1 MRHPARLERG
11 SLLGGRYRILSIL
24 GSGGMS
30 HVYEAEDLKL
40 PGKIWAVKE
49 SVTKMP
55 YEDSMERE
63 AALLTSLRHPRLP
76 QIVDFFAPDDDG
88 YTYLV
93 MEYIEGLTLSDYFKQ
108 CRGKIPVE
116 QLMEFVLQ
124 LLDVLSYLHNLDP
137 PVIYRDLKPSN
148 IMITPEHEVRLI
160 DFGIAR
166 SYKTHL
172 AEDTVKLG
180 TAGFAAPEQY
190 GSGQTDARSDLYGLG
205 ALMLYLMTSGAYT
218 EWIQGVESSIRSDVP
233 RTYAPVVRRLL
244 RYDVNERF
252 QTANEVRKELLRIP
266 GMMSSPV
273 DQQLTLG
280 VGTRVIALT
289 GVSAGAGVTHTAIA
303 ISHYLERQNFKVAVI
318 EMSPRSQSFT
328 RIQQI
333 ALGGKPVASS
343 RQFAVDGVHYWK
355 QSGRADILSLLG
367 GSYQFIVMDLGSG
380 QDQNR
385 LEELLRADL
394 PIIIG
399 SGAEWKQAEIGAF
412 VRTHYRFPREKWIY
426 CLPLAATDA
435 VERVRKTLDT
445 SHVYGL
451 PLQLDPFDKDVHMD
465 KVFSQILGHLMVGQ
479 TPKRSFFSLKKYM
492 SRGD

>member
-11 SLLGGRYRILSIL
+11 SLLGGRYRIVSIL
-24 GSGGMS
+24 GTGGMS

-40 PGKIWAVKE
+40 PGKIWAIKE
-49 SVTKMP
+49 SVTIMP
-55 YEDSMERE
+55 YEGSMETE

-76 QIVDFFAPDDDG
+76 QIVDFFVPDEDG

-93 MEYIEGLTLSDYFKQ
+93 MEYIDGLTLSEYFKQ
-108 CRGKIPVE
+108 CRGKIPME
-116 QLMEFVLQ
+116 QLTELMLQ
-124 LLDVLSYLHNLDP
+124 LLDVLSYLHNLNP

-166 SYKTHL
+166 SYKPQS

-205 ALMLYLMTSGAYT
+205 ALLLYLMTSGAYT

-233 RTYAPVVRRLL
+233 RTYIPVARRLL
-244 RYDVNERF
+244 RYNAEERF
-252 QTANEVRKELLRIP
+252 QSADEVRKELLRIP
-266 GMMSSPV
+266 GGITPGG
-273 DQQLTLG
+273 DATITLNG
-280 VGTRVIALT
+280 GTRVIALT
-289 GVSAGAGVTHTAIA
+289 GASSGVGVTHTAIA

-318 EMSPRSQSFT
+318 EMSPRSQSFA

-333 ALGGKPVASS
+333 AQAGKPVPAG

-367 GSYQFIVMDLGSG
+367 GVINSS
-380 QDQNR
+380 
-385 LEELLRADL
+385 
-394 PIIIG
+394 
-399 SGAEWKQAEIGAF
+399 
-412 VRTHYRFPREKWIY
+412 
-426 CLPLAATDA
+426 
-435 VERVRKTLDT
+435 
-445 SHVYGL
+445 
-451 PLQLDPFDKDVHMD
+451 
-465 KVFSQILGHLMVGQ
+465 
-479 TPKRSFFSLKKYM
+479 
-492 SRGD
+492 

>member
-24 GSGGMS
+24 GTGGMS

-55 YEDSMERE
+55 YEGSMERE

-76 QIVDFFAPDDDG
+76 QIVDFFAPDEEG

-108 CRGKIPVE
+108 HRGKIPIA
-116 QLMEFVLQ
+116 QFTGFLHQ
-124 LLDVLSYLHNLDP
+124 LLDVFSYLHNLNP

-148 IMITPEHEVRLI
+148 IMITPEHEVCLI

-166 SYKTHL
+166 NYKKQHV
-172 AEDTVKLG
+172 EDTVKLG

-218 EWIQGVESSIRSDVP
+218 EWIQGVESSIRSDIP
-233 RTYAPVVRRLL
+233 RTYIPVARRLL
-244 RYDVNERF
+244 RYDAEERF
-252 QTANEVRKELLRIP
+252 QSADEVRKELLRIP
-266 GMMSSPV
+266 G
-273 DQQLTLG
+273 LTAPDSDHHMALSG
-280 VGTRVIALT
+280 GTRVIALM
-289 GVSAGAGVTHTAIA
+289 GASAGAGVTHTAIA

-328 RIQQI
+328 RIQHI
-333 ALGGKPVASS
+333 VLGSTPVASS
-343 RQFAVDGVHYWK
+343 RKFVVDGVHYWK

-385 LEELLRADL
+385 FEEFLRADL
-394 PIIIG
+394 PIVIG
-399 SGAEWKQAEIGAF
+399 SGAEWKQAEISAF
-412 VRTHYRFPREKWIY
+412 VRTHHRYPRDKWIY
-426 CLPLAATDA
+426 CLPLAAADA
-435 VERVRKTLDT
+435 VNRIRKASDT
-445 SHVYGL
+445 SSVYGL
-451 PLQLDPFDKDVHMD
+451 PLQLDPFDKESQMD
-465 KVFSQILGHLMVGQ
+465 KVFSQILGHLMAKQ
-479 TPKRSFFSLKKYM
+479 PQKRSFFSRRKIHQY
-492 SRGD
+492 RR

>member
-11 SLLGGRYRILSIL
+11 SLLGARYRIVSIL

-40 PGKIWAVKE
+40 PGKTWAIKE
-49 SVTKMP
+49 SVTALP
-55 YEDSMERE
+55 YEGSMESE

-76 QIVDFFAPDDDG
+76 QIVDFFVPDEHG

-108 CRGKIPVE
+108 CRGKIPLE
-116 QLMEFVLQ
+116 HMTEFVLQ
-124 LLDVLSYLHNLDP
+124 LLDVLSYLHSLDP

-166 SYKTHL
+166 SYK
-172 AEDTVKLG
+172 AQSVDDTVKLG

-205 ALMLYLMTSGAYT
+205 ALLLYLMTCGAYT

-233 RTYAPVVRRLL
+233 RTYIPVARRLL
-244 RYDVNERF
+244 RLNPNERF
-252 QTANEVRKELLRIP
+252 QSADEVRKELLRRP
-266 GMMSSPV
+266 GIAAGGSETTVTIS
-273 DQQLTLG
+273 G
-280 VGTRVIALT
+280 GTRVIALT
-289 GVSAGAGVTHTAIA
+289 GASSGVGVTHTAIA
-303 ISHYLERQNFKVAVI
+303 ISHYLERQNFKVAII
-318 EMSPRSQSFT
+318 EMSPRSQSFA
-328 RIQQI
+328 RIQQV
-333 ALGGKPVASS
+333 AHAGKPVPAG

-367 GSYQFIVMDLGSG
+367 GSYQFIIMDLGSG

-385 LEELLRADL
+385 LEEFLRADL
-394 PIIIG
+394 PIVIG
-399 SGAEWKQAEIGAF
+399 SGAEWRQAEIGSF
-412 VRTHYRFPREKWIY
+412 VRTHNRYPRDKWIY
-426 CLPLAATDA
+426 CLPLASTDA
-435 VERVRKTLDT
+435 VQRIRKTLDT
-445 SHVYGL
+445 SSVYGL
-451 PLQLDPFDKDVHMD
+451 PLHIDPFDREPQMD
-465 KVFSQILGHLMVGQ
+465 KVFAHILTHMMGQ
-479 TPKRSFFSLKKYM
+479 LPKKRSFFARK
-492 SRGD
+492 RVHD

>member
-11 SLLGGRYRILSIL
+11 SLLGGRYRIVSIL
-24 GSGGMS
+24 GTGGMS

-40 PGKIWAVKE
+40 PGKLWAIKE
-49 SVTKMP
+49 SVTIMP
-55 YEDSMERE
+55 YEGSMETE

-76 QIVDFFAPDDDG
+76 QIVDFFVPDEDG

-93 MEYIEGLTLSDYFKQ
+93 MEYIDGLTLSEYFKQ
-108 CRGKIPVE
+108 CRGKIPME
-116 QLMEFVLQ
+116 QLTELVLQ
-124 LLDVLSYLHNLDP
+124 LLDVLSYLHNLNP

-166 SYKTHL
+166 SYKPQS

-205 ALMLYLMTSGAYT
+205 ALLLYLMTSGAYT

-233 RTYAPVVRRLL
+233 RTYIPVARRLL
-244 RYDVNERF
+244 RYNAEERF
-252 QTANEVRKELLRIP
+252 QSADEVRKELLRIP
-266 GMMSSPV
+266 GGTMPGGDTTM
-273 DQQLTLG
+273 TLNG
-280 VGTRVIALT
+280 GTRVIALT
-289 GVSAGAGVTHTAIA
+289 GASSGVGVTHTAIA

-318 EMSPRSQSFT
+318 EMSPRSQSFA

-333 ALGGKPVASS
+333 AQAGKPVPAG

-385 LEELLRADL
+385 LEEFLRADL
-394 PIIIG
+394 PIVIG
-399 SGAEWKQAEIGAF
+399 SGAEWRQAEIGAF
-412 VRTHYRFPREKWIY
+412 VRSHHRYPREKWIY
-426 CLPLAATDA
+426 CLPLAASEA
-435 VERVRKTLDT
+435 VQRIRKVLDT
-445 SHVYGL
+445 SSVYSL
-451 PLQLDPFDKDVHMD
+451 PLHIDPFDKDAQTD
-465 KVFSQILGHLMVGQ
+465 RVFSHILMHMMAQ
-479 TPKRSFFSLKKYM
+479 HPKKRSFFSRRKVH
-492 SRGD
+492 D

>member
-11 SLLGGRYRILSIL
+11 SLLGERYRILSIL

-49 SVTKMP
+49 SVMKMP
-55 YEDSMERE
+55 YEGSMEKE

-76 QIVDFFAPDDDG
+76 QIVDFFVPDEDG

-124 LLDVLSYLHNLDP
+124 LLEVLSYLHNLDP

-166 SYKTHL
+166 SYKNQHD
-172 AEDTVKLG
+172 EDTVKLG

-218 EWIQGVESSIRSDVP
+218 EWIQGVESSIRGDVP
-233 RTYAPVVRRLL
+233 RTYIPVARRLL
-244 RYDVNERF
+244 RYDANERF
-252 QTANEVRKELLRIP
+252 QTADEVRKELLRTP
-266 GMMSSPV
+266 GVMPSHSDHQM
-273 DQQLTLG
+273 TLG
-280 VGTRVIALT
+280 GGTRVIALT
-289 GVSAGAGVTHTAIA
+289 GASAGAGVTHTAIA

-318 EMSPRSQSFT
+318 EMSPRSQSFS

-385 LEELLRADL
+385 LEEFLRADL
-394 PIIIG
+394 PIVIG
-399 SGAEWKQAEIGAF
+399 SGAEWKQAEISSF
-412 VRTHYRFPREKWIY
+412 VRTHHRYPREKWIY
-426 CLPLAATDA
+426 CLPLAASDA
-435 VERVRKTLDT
+435 VDRVRRTLNT
-445 SHVYGL
+445 SSVYGL
-451 PLQLDPFDKDVHMD
+451 PLQLDPFDKEPHMD
-465 KVFSQILGHLMVGQ
+465 KVFSHMLGHLIARQ
-479 TPKRSFFSLKKYM
+479 PPKRSFFSRKKVYE
-492 SRGD
+492 